1 MNKKI
6 LFLGPTA
13 RSIYTF
19 RIDLIKEM
27 QKLNY
32 EVHVACESDDFTA
45 ELSDAGIVIHD
56 IKMSRFMSPIH
67 DIKYL
72 FSLVKLMANSKY
84 NIIHTFTI
92 KPNFYGSIANLMTG
106 KRAKLVSLVEGF
118 GFLYGYNNKIKTK
131 LIRSFYF
138 FLNKIAFLFA
148 TKVWFINKDDQY
160 EMIRRGVIKR
170 SKCVFIKSIGV
181 NMDLYSSN
189 EINQQKINRIKE
201 KFKITSETIV
211 ISLVSRMNQLKG
223 IIELIE
229 AGRIIQE
236 VNKDILILLIGEIQE
251 GSPYT
256 MTKEDFDNLP
266 SNVKWVGF
274 TRDINEYNYLTNI
287 SCLPT
292 YYREGVPRS
301 LIEAMSFKK
310 PLVVSDS
317 VGCRELVI
325 DGYNGYLAPIKD
337 PISLSKS
344 LLKLS
349 KSKKDMKSFGEN
361 SFKICVDELD
371 VNKVNKKVIK
381 DLYEL

>member
-6 LFLGPTA
+6 LFIGPTA
-13 RSIYTF
+13 RSIHTF
-19 RIDLIKEM
+19 RIDLIREM

-67 DIKYL
+67 DMSYL
-72 FSLVKLMANSKY
+72 FSLVRLMASCKY
-84 NIIHTFTI
+84 DIIHSFTI

-118 GFLYGYNNKIKTK
+118 GFLYGYDNNIKTK
-131 LIRSFYF
+131 LIRGLYF
-138 FLNKIAFLFA
+138 FLNRVAFLFA
-148 TKVWFINKDDQY
+148 TKVWFINKDDQQ
-160 EMIRRGVIKR
+160 EMISRGVVAR
-170 SKCVFIKSIGV
+170 RKCVFIKSIGV
-181 NMDLYSSN
+181 NLDLYSSKN
-189 EINQQKINRIKE
+189 INQRKITEIKE
-201 KFKITSETIV
+201 KYEISSETIV
-211 ISLVSRMNQLKG
+211 ISLISRMNKLKG
-223 IIELIE
+223 IVELIE
-229 AGRIIQE
+229 AGRMVQGVNDDII
-236 VNKDILILLIGEIQE
+236 ILLIGEIQE

-256 MTKEDFDNLP
+256 MTKEDFGELP

-274 TRDINEYNYLTNI
+274 TRDINEYNFLTSI

-301 LIEAMSFKK
+301 LMEAMSFKK

-325 DGYNGYLAPIKD
+325 DGYNGYLVPIKD
-337 PISLSKS
+337 PISLSKI

-349 KSKKDMKSFGEN
+349 ESQEDIKNFGEN
-361 SFKICVDELD
+361 SFNICVDELD
-371 VNKVNKKVIK
+371 VNKVNQKVIK
-381 DLYEL
+381 SLYEL